1 MADAQDRVETLN
13 KEIADIETELTS
25 LEDTIEDTLVQ
36 IALDEDILEPVKSAM
51 SNWTAII
58 QDSSVEY
65 DYYTDETEAV
75 RLMIEEY
82 IALKAKSVELKAEW
96 DKASAEEEAKLAEL
110 LAADKA
116 CNDAKSALEEA
127 QKALEDYQN
136 FLINK
141 DAIDGQYNVNGTNVS
156 VSKGDSNKSVDT
168 GDNLDI
174 GMFAAL
180 GGIALSKKK
189 KED

>member
-1 MADAQDRVETLN
+1 M
-13 KEIADIETELTS
+13 
-25 LEDTIEDTLVQ
+25 
-36 IALDEDILEPVKSAM
+36 
-51 SNWTAII
+51 
-58 QDSSVEY
+58 
-65 DYYTDETEAV
+65 
-75 RLMIEEY
+75 
-82 IALKAKSVELKAEW
+82 
-96 DKASAEEEAKLAEL
+96 
-110 LAADKA
+110 
-116 CNDAKSALEEA
+116 
-127 QKALEDYQN
+127 EDYQN

-180 GGIALSKKK
+180 GAMALGGIALSKKK